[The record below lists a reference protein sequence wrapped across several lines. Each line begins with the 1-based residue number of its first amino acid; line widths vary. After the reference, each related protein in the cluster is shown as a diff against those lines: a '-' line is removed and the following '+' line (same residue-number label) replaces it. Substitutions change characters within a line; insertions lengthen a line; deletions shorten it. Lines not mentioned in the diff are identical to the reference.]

1 MRQRRAQ
8 PERPPSHGTRGA
20 EPAHRDTASRVSGQE
35 AAGCCP
41 PAPLNPQTPSCSPA
55 EAQSDGCGQPADDR
69 PGYKLWPFVCGWAD
83 TGCGQVPQVT
93 SRLNRSDIIGHWQM
107 RWGFGRLRFSIAPG
121 LYAIGDPDDQSDVV
135 VTANYK
141 MTFDLLRRAL
151 DGRNLWILVLDT
163 KGINVWCAAGKGTF
177 GTTELVNRVESV
189 QLDQIVAHRRLIV
202 PQLGAVGVSAHA
214 VKKGSGFAVVYGP
227 VRAEDLPA
235 FLDSGCQAS
244 QAMRRVSFGAYE
256 RLVLTPVETAGEL
269 GDAAGRAEEILR
281 RDLDFS
287 DRFEMIP
294 VPEDLGSGTA
304 VNYGLWNQ
312 LGAVWLVT
320 GQVSGSAAA
329 PVLRVSLHDV
339 VFGEL
344 KEVRAFSLPAPGSSG
359 FRMAVHRVSD
369 EIVRWATGQ
378 PGIAA
383 TRIAFRRRAAD
394 GASDIWMVDSDG
406 ENLRRLT
413 RDSSIVYSPAL
424 HPSGDHLLYVSYVSG
439 VPVVYER
446 NLETGAVRTISAEQG
461 LNITPVYSPDG
472 GRILYGRTI
481 GDHTELFELQR
492 QPLCCGRRVTYTNV
506 GETLNADYSPDG
518 RRIAIT

>member
-1 MRQRRAQ
+1 MRARA
-8 PERPPSHGTRGA
+8 RFAAAIVAGA
-20 EPAHRDTASRVSGQE
+20 VLAGPAVLAGQE
-35 AAGCCP
+35 PGDVRIGI
-41 PAPLNPQTPSCSPA
+41 TYT
-55 EAQSDGCGQPADDR
+55 
-69 PGYKLWPFVCGWAD
+69 PGYL
-83 TGCGQVPQVT
+83 
-93 SRLNRSDIIGHWQM
+93 
-107 RWGFGRLRFSIAPG
+107 PG
-121 LYAIGDPDDQSDVV
+121 
-135 VTANYK
+135 
-141 MTFDLLRRAL
+141 
-151 DGRNLWILVLDT
+151 
-163 KGINVWCAAGKGTF
+163 
-177 GTTELVNRVESV
+177 
-189 QLDQIVAHRRLIV
+189 
-202 PQLGAVGVSAHA
+202 
-214 VKKGSGFAVVYGP
+214 
-227 VRAEDLPA
+227 
-235 FLDSGCQAS
+235 
-244 QAMRRVSFGAYE
+244 
-256 RLVLTPVETAGEL
+256 LVLTPVETS
-269 GDAAGRAEEILR
+269 GDPGDVAARAEEILR

-294 VPEDLGSGTA
+294 VPEDLGTGAA

-383 TRIAFRRRAAD
+383 SRVVFRRRAAD
-394 GASDIWMVDSDG
+394 GASDIWMVDADG

-413 RDSSIVYSPAL
+413 GDSSIVYSPAL
-424 HPSGDHLLYVSYVSG
+424 HPGGDHLLYVSYISG
-439 VPVVYER
+439 VPVVYEK

-461 LNITPVYSPDG
+461 LNVTPVYSPDG
-472 GRILYGRTI
+472 SRILYGRTI

-492 QPLCCGRRVTYTNV
+492 QPLCCGRRVTYTNS

-518 RRIAIT
+518 RKIAITSSPLGLPQIYVLPLDAKEPSIVSRYVYGERGYATSPDWSPTGDRIAYQAWIDNTFQIVTVDPDGSDRRVLTSRGSNEDPSWAPDGRHLVFASSGRDGQGLIILDTVSGRVRWLTRGHTDQLPHWSDPVGTR

>member
-1 MRQRRAQ
+1 MRPRALFAVA
-8 PERPPSHGTRGA
+8 GA
-20 EPAHRDTASRVSGQE
+20 LAAALAAPVALSGQE
-35 AAGCCP
+35 PGDVRIGI
-41 PAPLNPQTPSCSPA
+41 TYT
-55 EAQSDGCGQPADDR
+55 
-69 PGYKLWPFVCGWAD
+69 PGYL
-83 TGCGQVPQVT
+83 
-93 SRLNRSDIIGHWQM
+93 
-107 RWGFGRLRFSIAPG
+107 PG
-121 LYAIGDPDDQSDVV
+121 
-135 VTANYK
+135 
-141 MTFDLLRRAL
+141 
-151 DGRNLWILVLDT
+151 
-163 KGINVWCAAGKGTF
+163 
-177 GTTELVNRVESV
+177 
-189 QLDQIVAHRRLIV
+189 
-202 PQLGAVGVSAHA
+202 
-214 VKKGSGFAVVYGP
+214 
-227 VRAEDLPA
+227 
-235 FLDSGCQAS
+235 
-244 QAMRRVSFGAYE
+244 
-256 RLVLTPVETAGEL
+256 LVLTPVETAGDL
-269 GDAAGRAEEILR
+269 GDAAARAEEILR

-294 VPEDLGSGTA
+294 VPDDLGTGTA

-320 GQVSGSAAA
+320 GQVSGSASA

-369 EIVRWATGQ
+369 EIIRWATGQ

-439 VPVVYER
+439 VPVVYEK

-461 LNITPVYSPDG
+461 LNVTPVYSPDG
-472 GRILYGRTI
+472 ARILYGRTI

-518 RRIAIT
+518 RRIAITSSPLGLPQIYVLPLDSKEPSIVSRYVYGERGYATSPDWSPTGDRIAYQAWIDNTFQVVAVDPDGSDRRVLTSRGSNEDPSWAPDGRHLVFASTGRDGPGLIVLDTVSGRVRWLTRGQTDQLPHWSGPLADR